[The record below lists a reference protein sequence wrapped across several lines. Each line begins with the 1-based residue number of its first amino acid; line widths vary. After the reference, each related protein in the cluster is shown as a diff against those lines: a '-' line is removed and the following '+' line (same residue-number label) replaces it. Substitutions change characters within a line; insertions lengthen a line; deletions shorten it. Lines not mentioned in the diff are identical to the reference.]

1 MLEFYPMPTNL
12 NPVGGSLYSLQQ
24 NHGGARFL
32 DNPNPGSM
40 TANGSNSLH
49 LSNNNNNNSISGN
62 NSPTTTASLTGQ
74 QQQHQQQHPHQQHQQ
89 HQQQHAASTTP
100 VPINSCPT
108 PTGHSPLN
116 SNSNNN
122 NSNNNNNN
130 GSSNNN
136 LNSACNTLTA
146 AAVAAAAAAVA
157 APSAAATSVAT
168 SQLGG
173 AVAAAIAA
181 AAATTATSAPAAT
194 GNGNGNGGSGS
205 GGTAASAAA
214 AAASAAATAS
224 AAAASKLSA
233 DCSGR
238 TEVGHIKC
246 EKNFEL
252 CEGCGQKIHDRF
264 LMNVGE
270 ANWHE
275 QCLACC
281 YCGMQ
286 LHHTCY
292 VRNSKLYCKMDYD
305 RLFGVKCASCC
316 HAILPQEL
324 VMRPIPNFVFHLPC
338 FVCYA
343 CRLPLQKGEQFL
355 LRDGQ
360 LFCYRHDLEK
370 EMFLAAA
377 AAQHCGFVG
386 LDEEDL
392 LRPRDGRRG
401 PKRPRTILTSQQRK
415 QFKASFD
422 QSPKPCR
429 KVREALAKDTGL
441 SVRVVQ
447 VWFQNQRAKMKKIQR
462 KAKQSGGSGGSGS
475 GRGTGNSSAN
485 DDKDTN
491 DKDDKCVKQ
500 ELGGDSSGY
509 LGAMDNTFASQP
521 LNPNLPFSPD
531 DYPANS
537 NDSFCSSD
545 LSLDGSNFDPL
556 DDDADSLSLNNLELQ
571 STSSSGNQHSH
582 SHSHSNPHDMLAN
595 LNNSLINP
603 IDKLYLMQNSYF
615 SSEH

>member
-12 NPVGGSLYSLQQ
+12 NQVGSSLYSLQQ

-32 DNPNPGSM
+32 DSPSATGANVNSNM
-40 TANGSNSLH
+40 TSACLSNSNH
-49 LSNNNNNNSISGN
+49 NNNNSNSNIAGN
-62 NSPTTTASLTGQ
+62 NNSIATASLTAAVISSQQQQ
-74 QQQHQQQHPHQQHQQ
+74 QQQHQ
-89 HQQQHAASTTP
+89 HAVSPA
-100 VPINSCPT
+100 PINSCPT
-108 PTGHSPLN
+108 PTGHSLSLSHNHSLSP
-116 SNSNNN
+116 
-122 NSNNNNNN
+122 SNNNNNN
-130 GSSNNN
+130 NNSNSNKN
-136 LNSACNTLTA
+136 QNSACNTIT
-146 AAVAAAAAAVA
+146 AAAAAGTATAAVSAPTSSTA
-157 APSAAATSVAT
+157 ASAPASAAAPGVGAT
-168 SQLGG
+168 
-173 AVAAAIAA
+173 
-181 AAATTATSAPAAT
+181 ATTATAT
-194 GNGNGNGGSGS
+194 S
-205 GGTAASAAA
+205 ASAS
-214 AAASAAATAS
+214 ASAS
-224 AAAASKLSA
+224 ASKLSA

-246 EKNFEL
+246 EKNYEL
-252 CEGCGQKIHDRF
+252 CEGCGQKIHDRY
-264 LMNVGE
+264 LMNVGD

-292 VRNSKLYCKMDYD
+292 VRNSKLYCKLDYD
-305 RLFGVKCASCC
+305 RLFGVKCAACC

-324 VMRPIPNFVFHLPC
+324 VMRPIPNYVFHLPC

-343 CRLPLQKGEQFL
+343 CRLPLQKGEQFM

-360 LFCYRHDLEK
+360 LFCFRHDLEK

-462 KAKQSGGSGGSGS
+462 KAKQNGSSSGASGN
-475 GRGTGNSSAN
+475 GRGGNGNGSASAS
-485 DDKDTN
+485 DDKDASE
-491 DKDDKCVKQ
+491 KEEKCVKQ
-500 ELGGDSSGY
+500 EHGVDNVSFLGGMDS
-509 LGAMDNTFASQP
+509 AFASQP

-545 LSLDGSNFDPL
+545 LSLDGSNFDQL

-571 STSSSGNQHSH
+571 STSSSGNHNQ
-582 SHSHSNPHDMLAN
+582 HSNPHDMLAN
-595 LNNSLINP
+595 LNTSLINP

-615 SSEH
+615 SSDH

>member
-40 TANGSNSLH
+40 TPNSSSNSLH
-49 LSNNNNNNSISGN
+49 LSNSNNNLPTSISGN
-62 NSPTTTASLTGQ
+62 NSTTATASLTGQ
-74 QQQHQQQHPHQQHQQ
+74 QQQQQHHQQQQHQHQQHPHQQH
-89 HQQQHAASTTP
+89 HQQHAASTTP

-108 PTGHSPLN
+108 PTGHSPL
-116 SNSNNN
+116 SSSS
-122 NSNNNNNN
+122 SNNNNNN
-130 GSSNNN
+130 NNNNNSNSSN

-146 AAVAAAAAAVA
+146 AAVAAVA
-157 APSAAATSVAT
+157 APSATATSVAT

-181 AAATTATSAPAAT
+181 AAAAAATSATTATSTGPAAT
-194 GNGNGNGGSGS
+194 GNGNGNGA
-205 GGTAASAAA
+205 T
-214 AAASAAATAS
+214 AAATAS

-305 RLFGVKCASCC
+305 RLFGVKCSSCC

-355 LRDGQ
+355 MRDGQ

-377 AAQHCGFVG
+377 AQHCGFVG
-386 LDEEDL
+386 LDEDDL

-462 KAKQSGGSGGSGS
+462 KAKQNGGSGGGSGS
-475 GRGTGNSSAN
+475 GRGTGNSSAT
-485 DDKDTN
+485 DDKDSN
-491 DKDDKCVKQ
+491 EKEEKCVKQ

-509 LGAMDNTFASQP
+509 LGGLDSTFASQP

-545 LSLDGSNFDPL
+545 LSLDGSNFDQL

-571 STSSSGNQHSH
+571 STSSSGNQH

>member
-12 NPVGGSLYSLQQ
+12 NPVGGGLYSLQQ

-32 DNPNPGSM
+32 DNPNPNPGNS
-40 TANGSNSLH
+40 GSNTLH
-49 LSNNNNNNSISGN
+49 LSTTNNNNNNNSHLGNNISGN
-62 NSPTTTASLTGQ
+62 NSPTASLTGPLISAQQQQLHQHHPQ
-74 QQQHQQQHPHQQHQQ
+74 QQQHQQQ
-89 HQQQHAASTTP
+89 QHAVSTTP

-108 PTGHSPLN
+108 PTGHSP
-116 SNSNNN
+116 
-122 NSNNNNNN
+122 SNNNNNN
-130 GSSNNN
+130 NTGNSNH
-136 LNSACNTLTA
+136 SACNTLTA
-146 AAVAAAAAAVA
+146 AAVANGVRAATPA
-157 APSAAATSVAT
+157 APSVAT

-173 AVAAAIAA
+173 AVAAAV
-181 AAATTATSAPAAT
+181 
-194 GNGNGNGGSGS
+194 
-205 GGTAASAAA
+205 AAA
-214 AAASAAATAS
+214 AAAAV
-224 AAAASKLSA
+224 AAASATSTTGTPTATPTLTPAATGAGNGNGASAGAGATSAAPPKLSA

-281 YCGMQ
+281 YCGLQ

-462 KAKQSGGSGGSGS
+462 KAKQNGGSGGGGS
-475 GRGTGNSSAN
+475 GRGAGNSSAT

-491 DKDDKCVKQ
+491 DKEDKCVKQ
-500 ELGGDSSGY
+500 EIGGDSSGY
-509 LGAMDNTFASQP
+509 LGGLDSTFASQP

-545 LSLDGSNFDPL
+545 LSLDGSNFDQL

-571 STSSSGNQHSH
+571 STSSSGNQH

>member
-32 DNPNPGSM
+32 DNPNP
-40 TANGSNSLH
+40 NSNPNSSSLH
-49 LSNNNNNNSISGN
+49 LSSSNNSNLPSSISGN
-62 NSPTTTASLTGQ
+62 NSPPGTASLTGHQQQQ
-74 QQQHQQQHPHQQHQQ
+74 QQQHQQHPHQQHQQ

-108 PTGHSPLN
+108 PTGHSPL
-116 SNSNNN
+116 SS
-122 NSNNNNNN
+122 SNNNNNN
-130 GSSNNN
+130 NNNSSSSSSN

-146 AAVAAAAAAVA
+146 AAVAAAAAGVA
-157 APSAAATSVAT
+157 APSATATSVAT

-181 AAATTATSAPAAT
+181 AAAAAAATTAATSSAPAAT
-194 GNGNGNGGSGS
+194 GNGNGNGNANG
-205 GGTAASAAA
+205 AA
-214 AAASAAATAS
+214 AS

-305 RLFGVKCASCC
+305 RLFGVKCSSCC

-462 KAKQSGGSGGSGS
+462 KAKQNGGSGGGSGS
-475 GRGTGNSSAN
+475 GRGTGGNSSAT

-491 DKDDKCVKQ
+491 EKEEKCVKQ

-509 LGAMDNTFASQP
+509 LGGLDSTFASQP

-545 LSLDGSNFDPL
+545 LSLDGSNFDQL

>member
-32 DNPNPGSM
+32 DNPNP
-40 TANGSNSLH
+40 NSNPNSSSLH
-49 LSNNNNNNSISGN
+49 LSSSNNSNLPSSISGN
-62 NSPTTTASLTGQ
+62 NSPPGTASLTGHQQQQ
-74 QQQHQQQHPHQQHQQ
+74 QQQHQQHPHQQHQQ

-108 PTGHSPLN
+108 PTGHSPL
-116 SNSNNN
+116 SS
-122 NSNNNNNN
+122 SNNNNNN
-130 GSSNNN
+130 NNNSSSSSSN

-146 AAVAAAAAAVA
+146 AAVAAAAAGVA
-157 APSAAATSVAT
+157 APSATATSVAT

-181 AAATTATSAPAAT
+181 AAAAAAATTAATSSAPAAT
-194 GNGNGNGGSGS
+194 GNGNGNGNANG
-205 GGTAASAAA
+205 AA
-214 AAASAAATAS
+214 AS

-238 TEVGHIKC
+238 TVGHIKC

-305 RLFGVKCASCC
+305 RLFGVKCSSCC

-462 KAKQSGGSGGSGS
+462 KAKQNGGSGGGSGS
-475 GRGTGNSSAN
+475 GRGTGGNSSAT

-491 DKDDKCVKQ
+491 EKEEKCVKQ

-509 LGAMDNTFASQP
+509 LGGLDSTFASQP

-545 LSLDGSNFDPL
+545 LSLDGSNFDQL

>member
-12 NPVGGSLYSLQQ
+12 NQVGSSLYSLQQ

-32 DNPNPGSM
+32 DSPSATGANVNSNM
-40 TANGSNSLH
+40 TSACLSNSNH
-49 LSNNNNNNSISGN
+49 NSNNSNSNIAGNNNSIA
-62 NSPTTTASLTGQ
+62 TASLTAAVISSQQQQ
-74 QQQHQQQHPHQQHQQ
+74 QQQHQ
-89 HQQQHAASTTP
+89 HAVSPA
-100 VPINSCPT
+100 PINSCPT
-108 PTGHSPLN
+108 PTGHSLSLSHNHSLSP
-116 SNSNNN
+116 
-122 NSNNNNNN
+122 SNNNNNN
-130 GSSNNN
+130 NNSNSIKNQ
-136 LNSACNTLTA
+136 NSACNTLTA
-146 AAVAAAAAAVA
+146 AAAAGTATAAV
-157 APSAAATSVAT
+157 
-168 SQLGG
+168 
-173 AVAAAIAA
+173 
-181 AAATTATSAPAAT
+181 SAPT
-194 GNGNGNGGSGS
+194 SS
-205 GGTAASAAA
+205 TAASAAA
-214 AAASAAATAS
+214 PGVGATATTATATSASASAS
-224 AAAASKLSA
+224 ASASKLSA

-246 EKNFEL
+246 EKNYEL
-252 CEGCGQKIHDRF
+252 CEGCGQKIHDRY
-264 LMNVGE
+264 LMNVGD

-292 VRNSKLYCKMDYD
+292 VRNSKLYCKLDYD
-305 RLFGVKCASCC
+305 RLFGVKCAACC

-324 VMRPIPNFVFHLPC
+324 VMRPIPNYVFHLPC

-343 CRLPLQKGEQFL
+343 CRLPLQKGEQFM

-360 LFCYRHDLEK
+360 LFCFRHDLEK

-462 KAKQSGGSGGSGS
+462 KAKQNVSSSGASGN
-475 GRGTGNSSAN
+475 GRGGNGNGSASAS
-485 DDKDTN
+485 DDKDASE
-491 DKDDKCVKQ
+491 KEEKCVKQ
-500 ELGGDSSGY
+500 EHGVDNVSFLGGMDS
-509 LGAMDNTFASQP
+509 AFASQP

-545 LSLDGSNFDPL
+545 LSLDGSNFDQL

-571 STSSSGNQHSH
+571 STSSSGNHNQ
-582 SHSHSNPHDMLAN
+582 HSNPHDMLAN
-595 LNNSLINP
+595 LNTSLINP

-615 SSEH
+615 SSDH